1 MAMDL
6 KLTEDIRRWLDTP
19 PAERDVK
26 AGAELLLR
34 LNRNR
39 FLYHRALARPQAML
53 PKLEYELKKHLRLR
67 LDGLTVADVAA
78 MEREVMPR
86 VAALVGDAPVGN
98 APAGDAPGAAEEGG
112 APARTADSGSPGTV
126 PEGGVSG
133 VLAGDIPAHGRRA
146 DHDRLPADIRAIY
159 ERGGVLFA
167 KVKQLYAHLLT
178 MDGSTACDRYE
189 YLKQLAEAEA
199 EYRRG
204 WERYDG
210 YDASAPVSPREEEA
224 GRVARAVSAARKFL
238 SRNLG
243 ALSSLEPGSEAYTAL
258 HGEMQ
263 ERILTV
269 ERCGGGFAK
278 NFAARLSAA
287 GFALSADMPVP
298 DGGGDSDNN
307 KV

>member
-19 PAERDVK
+19 PAERDIK

-67 LDGLTVADVAA
+67 LDGLTAADVAA

-86 VAALVGDAPVGN
+86 VAALVGVPPSPDGTVG
-98 APAGDAPGAAEEGG
+98 G
-112 APARTADSGSPGTV
+112 V
-126 PEGGVSG
+126 PEGGTPG
-133 VLAGDIPAHGRRA
+133 VVMEGVAPDGAAGGVPGAAPAYGRRA
-146 DHDRLPADIRAIY
+146 DHDLLPADVRAIY

-178 MDGSTACDRYE
+178 MDGATACDRYE
-189 YLKQLAEAEA
+189 YLKQMAEAEA

-224 GRVARAVSAARKFL
+224 GRAARAVSAARKFL

-243 ALSSLEPGSEAYTAL
+243 ALSSLEPGSEAYAAL
-258 HGEMQ
+258 HGAMQ

-269 ERCGGGFAK
+269 ERSGGGFAK

>member
-39 FLYHRALARPQAML
+39 FMYHRALARPQAML
-53 PKLEYELKKHLRLR
+53 PKLEYELKKHLRIR
-67 LDGLTVADVAA
+67 LDGLTAADVAA

-86 VAALVGDAPVGN
+86 VAALVGVPSS
-98 APAGDAPGAAEEGG
+98 PGDAPGSAVEGG

-126 PEGGVSG
+126 PEGGVPG
-133 VLAGDIPAHGRRA
+133 VPAGDIPAHGRRA
-146 DHDRLPADIRAIY
+146 DHDQLPADIRAIY

-178 MDGSTACDRYE
+178 MDGATACDRYE

-224 GRVARAVSAARKFL
+224 GRAARAVSAARKFL

-243 ALSSLEPGSEAYTAL
+243 ALSTLEPGSEAYAAL
-258 HGEMQ
+258 HGAMQ

-278 NFAARLSAA
+278 DFAARLSAA

-298 DGGGDSDNN
+298 AGGGDSDNN